1 MDAKQ
6 AKEFKRDLEEIN
18 RLRQSIGKNPLDLIA
33 SDSNLEA
40 LPGLLRDV
48 KEAAYELEDSV
59 EGIRGRW
66 EGIVGEIQKANL
78 NVRETTKSFNKFR
91 DVAQKIQYHQRGSNE
106 LNSKELKSLV
116 TRQKIEQEN
125 LRYQQAA
132 LTIKQKSGT
141 ATKEELETLNEV
153 NAQLAK
159 ETGLVDATLKK
170 TQELYKQ
177 QKNIEKATG
186 LTGVALKGIANFTN
200 KIGLGDMGNVFEDA
214 AEAAK
219 ATASRLTDG
228 GKKAGGLLTKV
239 RAMGSAFKVVGKAIV
254 ENLTDPL
261 VLAGLLI
268 KGLKAAY
275 NFVASA
281 FKKGKEAAMVI
292 SEENV
297 NLARSLGLSQK
308 AANKL
313 ASSVAGMGPT
323 TAATKQSIE
332 SIYSAMGSTEKL
344 SNNTLRVFVKLNTQA
359 GMSAESL
366 AQFQKFAKLSGQDAG
381 VLVKNMAQT
390 ALETIK
396 TNKYAFSQRNLL
408 DDVAKVSSVI
418 SLRFKD
424 QPAALVKA
432 VAKAKSLG
440 MEMGKIEDI
449 ASSLLNFEDSIA
461 AEMEAELLTG
471 KQLNLEKARE
481 AALRG
486 DTAALQD
493 EIIAQLGSIDEFN
506 QMNVLQQ
513 DAFAKSIGLSRGELA
528 GMLDAQEKNKNKGE
542 DLTSTQQDG
551 LDAMTSAVSAR
562 EREENRARRAAEAN
576 ISVYKELQPLVDKLR
591 DTWTE
596 IQTIITETLSD
607 QVLKPIVEFLQ
618 SEDGKKFLEELPGR
632 VQKFTDSLIEGI
644 TAITNFIK
652 AHPKISM
659 GLLGGAVVA
668 KPLMS
673 AAGSLMS
680 GDLKGAALDA
690 AGVER
695 GSTKANP
702 LYTQDINGGG
712 SMDVSDLIGTAGKA
726 SIIKQL
732 TTFFSKPQVYFRAL
746 AMKGKGLPQLIGRLA
761 TKFKGL
767 GSKISGLAS
776 KFKGFGS
783 KVGNFVKNMGGGAK
797 NLASKAI
804 SGAKGLAGRV
814 ASGAKGMMGGAKGM
828 LGKAASG
835 AKGMLGSAKGVA
847 GSALSGIKN
856 TAQSVVKPGNVKS
869 FFKNNIKG
877 LLPKVLRTGKGALGG
892 VMKKIPVLG
901 SLITAIMAGMDINE
915 IAKSQNK
922 SPAEMYSQMGKT
934 AIGSGLGAIFGTVA
948 ASLVSSLQAVGIPGW
963 LLATVAF
970 AGGDWLGKQLGNAI
984 SDHIGGPAL
993 GKGIYNAFYAGK
1005 GADSAEDFIL
1015 QDGKMTKFRK
1025 DDLVIG
1031 GTKLDQALNGDK
1043 GPAGGGS
1050 SHNTQMMALLER
1062 LIVAVERGG
1071 TVTLDGQK
1079 VGEALVMSSYKM

>member
-1 MDAKQ
+1 LSAAAK
-6 AKEFKRDLEEIN
+6 IT
-18 RLRQSIGKNPLDLIA
+18 S
-33 SDSNLEA
+33 
-40 LPGLLRDV
+40 
-48 KEAAYELEDSV
+48 
-59 EGIRGRW
+59 
-66 EGIVGEIQKANL
+66 
-78 NVRETTKSFNKFR
+78 
-91 DVAQKIQYHQRGSNE
+91 
-106 LNSKELKSLV
+106 
-116 TRQKIEQEN
+116 
-125 LRYQQAA
+125 
-132 LTIKQKSGT
+132 
-141 ATKEELETLNEV
+141 
-153 NAQLAK
+153 
-159 ETGLVDATLKK
+159 
-170 TQELYKQ
+170 
-177 QKNIEKATG
+177 
-186 LTGVALKGIANFTN
+186 
-200 KIGLGDMGNVFEDA
+200 KIGLSGMDDVFEEA
-214 AEAAK
+214 REAAVEK
-219 ATASRLTDG
+219 AKALGVSENKSLG
-228 GKKAGGLLTKV
+228 LIGKIKT
-239 RAMGSAFKVVGKAIV
+239 MGAAFKVVGKAIV
-254 ENLTDPL
+254 QNLTDPL

-268 KGLKAAY
+268 KGLKSAY
-275 NFVASA
+275 NFLAST
-281 FKKGKEAAMVI
+281 FKAGKEAAMVI

-297 NLARSLGLSQK
+297 NLARSLGLSQR

-440 MEMGKIEDI
+440 LEMGKIEDI

-493 EIIAQLGSIDEFN
+493 EIISQLGSIDEFN
-506 QMNVLQQ
+506 KMNVLQQ

-542 DLTSTQQDG
+542 DLTSSQQDG

-576 ISVYKELQPLVDKLR
+576 IAVYKELQPLVDKLR

-596 IQTIITETLSD
+596 IKGILVDEIA
-607 QVLKPIVEFLQ
+607 KNFLAPMMKFFE
-618 SEDGKKFLEELPGR
+618 SEEGKKFLEDLPGR
-632 VQKFTDSLIEGI
+632 VERFAKAVTAGI
-644 TAITNFIK
+644 IAIKDFIK
-652 AHPKISM
+652 EHPKIAM
-659 GLLGGAVVA
+659 GILGGAVLA
-668 KPLMS
+668 KPLAS
-673 AAGSLMS
+673 AAGSLLS
-680 GDLKGAALDA
+680 GDLKGAALSA

-695 GSTKANP
+695 GTTKANP
-702 LYTQDINGGG
+702 LYTQDVKGGG
-712 SMDVSDLIGTAGKA
+712 MDVGDLIGTAGKA
-726 SIIKQL
+726 SVIKQL
-732 TTFFSKPQVYFRAL
+732 TTFFKKPQVYFRAL
-746 AMKGKGLPQLIGRLA
+746 AMKGKGLPQIIGRLA

-783 KVGNFVKNMGGGAK
+783 KIGNFVKNMGGGAK

-804 SGAKGLAGRV
+804 GGARSLAGRV
-814 ASGAKGMMGGAKGM
+814 ASGAKGMVGGAKGM
-828 LGKAASG
+828 LGRAASG

-847 GSALSGIKN
+847 GNALSGIKN
-856 TAQSVVKPGNVKS
+856 TAQAVAKPGNVS
-869 FFKNNIKG
+869 AFFKNNIKG

-892 VMKKIPVLG
+892 AMKRIPVLG
-901 SLITAIMAGMDINE
+901 SIITAIMAGMDINE

-963 LLATVAF
+963 LLATIAF

-1015 QDGKMTKFRK
+1015 QDGKITKFRK

-1031 GTKLDQALNGDK
+1031 GTKLDQALKGDK

-1050 SHNTQMMALLER
+1050 SNNAQMMALLER

>member
-1 MDAKQ
+1 MADQSDRIKNEAQETARVVEDAFRNISEKIGEYFED
-6 AKEFKRDLEEIN
+6 ALSKGEDITKNMVRDVQSSLNSLSKVSKDLANNYEKAN
-18 RLRQSIGKNPLDLIA
+18 R
-33 SDSNLEA
+33 
-40 LPGLLRDV
+40 GLLKQKDYTREIQERNA
-48 KEAAYELEDSV
+48 KLAAIKAQIAIAEAAGLEVSEDLV
-59 EGIRGRW
+59 EQ
-66 EGIVGEIQKANL
+66 QK
-78 NVRETTKSFNKFR
+78 K
-91 DVAQKIQYHQRGSNE
+91 
-106 LNSKELKSLV
+106 LK
-116 TRQKIEQEN
+116 KYNDE
-125 LRYQQAA
+125 YKAA
-132 LTIKQKSGT
+132 LDI
-141 ATKEELETLNEV
+141 
-153 NAQLAK
+153 QL
-159 ETGLVDATLKK
+159 DRS
-170 TQELYKQ
+170 
-177 QKNIEKATG
+177 KNINKSIG
-186 LTGVALKGIANFTN
+186 LTGSALSAVAKITS
-200 KIGLGDMGNVFEDA
+200 KIGLSGMDDVFEEARDA
-214 AEAAK
+214 AVEK
-219 ATASRLTDG
+219 ARTLGASEKKSLG
-228 GKKAGGLLTKV
+228 LIGKIRT
-239 RAMGSAFKVVGKAIV
+239 MGAAFKVVGKAII

-268 KGLKAAY
+268 KGLKSAY

-281 FKKGKEAAMVI
+281 FKDGKEAAMII

-297 NLARSLGLSQK
+297 KLARSLGLSQK

-493 EIIAQLGSIDEFN
+493 EIISQLGSIDEFN
-506 QMNVLQQ
+506 KMNVLQQ

-562 EREENRARRAAEAN
+562 EREENRARRAAESN

-596 IQTIITETLSD
+596 IQTIIMETLSD
-607 QVLKPIVEFLQ
+607 KVLKPIVGFLQ
-618 SEDGKKFLEELPGR
+618 SDAGKKFLEELPGR

-673 AAGSLMS
+673 AAGSLLS

-702 LYTQDINGGG
+702 LYTEDIKGG
-712 SMDVSDLIGTAGKA
+712 SMDVGDLIGTGGKA
-726 SIIKQL
+726 SIIKQI
-732 TTFFSKPQVYFRAL
+732 TTAFKKPQVLFRAM
-746 AMKGKGLPQLIGRLA
+746 AMKGKGLTQTIGRLG

-767 GSKISGLAS
+767 GSKISDLAS

-814 ASGAKGMMGGAKGM
+814 ASSAKGMASGAKGM

-847 GSALSGIKN
+847 GNALSGLKN
-856 TAQSVVKPGNVKS
+856 TAQAVAKPGNVSS

-892 VMKKIPVLG
+892 TLKRIPVLG

-915 IAKSQNK
+915 IAKSQNV
-922 SPAEMYSQMGKT
+922 SEEEMYSKMGKT

-963 LLATVAF
+963 LLATIAF

-984 SDHIGGPAL
+984 ADHVGGPAL
-993 GKGIYNAFYAGK
+993 GKGIYNAFYSGK

-1050 SHNTQMMALLER
+1050 SNNAQMMALLER